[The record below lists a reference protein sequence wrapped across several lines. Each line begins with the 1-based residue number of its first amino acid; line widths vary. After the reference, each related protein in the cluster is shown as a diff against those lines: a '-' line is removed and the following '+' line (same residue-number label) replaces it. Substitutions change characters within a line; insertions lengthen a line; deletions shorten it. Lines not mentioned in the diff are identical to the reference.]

1 MCFLRFIRVMISL
14 KNSILIN
21 GKVGDL
27 VYYQL
32 NGKEVSRRIG
42 KISLSRYEN
51 DRSFSKMRANM
62 SEFGAASM
70 IGKVLR
76 SGFTSYLKK
85 CGDPYVSG
93 RLNAVISKVISVG
106 NGIRGKRSFELRSN
120 CLFFIFD
127 EIREF

>member
-1 MCFLRFIRVMISL
+1 MISL
-14 KNSILIN
+14 KNSIHIY

-42 KISLSRYEN
+42 KISPSRYEN

-62 SEFGAASM
+62 SEFVAASM

-76 SGFTSYLKK
+76 SGFTSYFKE
-85 CGDPYVSG
+85 CGGPKDCELTAKRAKVFAK
-93 RLNAVISKVISVG
+93 NAE
-106 NGIRGKRSFELRSN
+106 GIMINALYLTPNTKHKTPKTKHKTPN
-120 CLFFIFD
+120 I
-127 EIREF
+127 